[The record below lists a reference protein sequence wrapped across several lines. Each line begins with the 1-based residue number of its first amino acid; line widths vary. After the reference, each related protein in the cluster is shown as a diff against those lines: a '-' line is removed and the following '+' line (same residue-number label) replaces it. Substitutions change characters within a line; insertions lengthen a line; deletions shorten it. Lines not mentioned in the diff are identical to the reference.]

1 MSQLPGRLDDL
12 DESLLRIARTYGH
25 TPAAERKVAR
35 FSLLGEHAAVWL
47 VLGTAESLRSR
58 GERRS
63 RWARATGAV
72 AGTYAANT
80 ALKLVVRRVRPE
92 LSDLPPLTSTPTR
105 FSFPSAHSS
114 TSFAGALAYSRA
126 GFPGAPLYA
135 LAVGLALSRLYLGV
149 HYPSDVLAGA
159 LLGLAV
165 AEICTR
171 RPGAWD
177 GTMAPGGTGV
187 SAVPVSE
194 GTMASGGMGVSAVP
208 VSEGTMA
215 SGGMGVS
222 AVPVSEGTMASGGM
236 GVSAVPVSEGTMAL
250 GGTGVSAVPVSEGTG
265 AANGVAAP

>member
-1 MSQLPGRLDDL
+1 LPLGGLGAIPISL
-12 DESLLRIARTYGH
+12 DEKLLFLARTWGH

-35 FSLLGEHAAVWL
+35 FSLLGEHAGVWL
-47 VLGTAESLRSR
+47 VLGAAESLLSS

-92 LSDLPPLTSTPTR
+92 LPDLSPLTSTPTR

-126 GFPGAPLYA
+126 GFPAAPLYA

-159 LLGLAV
+159 LFGLAI
-165 AEICTR
+165 AEVCTQR
-171 RPGAWD
+171 
-177 GTMAPGGTGV
+177 
-187 SAVPVSE
+187 
-194 GTMASGGMGVSAVP
+194 
-208 VSEGTMA
+208 
-215 SGGMGVS
+215 
-222 AVPVSEGTMASGGM
+222 
-236 GVSAVPVSEGTMAL
+236 
-250 GGTGVSAVPVSEGTG
+250 TG
-265 AANGVAAP
+265 ASNRMAVDGAVGVPASRATGASSGAASA